1 MSERSDNLD
10 YDVIIIGAG
19 ISGINFAYRL
29 QESHPDLS
37 YCILEERHEI
47 GGTWSLFQYPGI
59 RSDSDLFTFG
69 FAWRPW
75 TQKHSIAHGS
85 LIRQYLQESAEQEGI
100 DQKIKFRHRV
110 EKMDWSTCEKAW
122 TVQVSTDDAATVTL
136 RTRFIMMGTGYYDYH
151 EPLETEIP
159 GINRFQGTVIH
170 PQFWPSD
177 LDYTNKDIVIIGSGA
192 TAITLLPSLAEKAS
206 SVTMLQRSPSYVL
219 SVPRE
224 DTTEK
229 VIRWICPEKL
239 AASLIRFK
247 WIIVPLVLV
256 TFCRWF
262 PNLAK
267 RLCLDITRK
276 ELPKE
281 VPLDPHFTPRYKPW
295 EQRMCMCPD
304 GDFFECLRNG
314 SGSVVTGV
322 IESVTEKSI
331 RLQSGAE
338 LNTDIIVTATGLKMN
353 IAGGIQITVDGDRFS
368 IPDHFMWK
376 CTMVDRL
383 PNVVF
388 ALGYVDAS
396 WTLGADATAQLTCR
410 ILTQMKGE
418 GLSIVSPRCSDKE
431 RNGMQELPFLNLNAT
446 YVRRGGSAFPKVGDR
461 PQWEPRSFYWKDL
474 VRAWWGDIRTGLE
487 WSE

>member
-1 MSERSDNLD
+1 MSEENNRLD

-19 ISGINFAYRL
+19 VSGINFAYRL

-37 YCILEERHEI
+37 YCVLEERHEI

-59 RSDSDLFTFG
+59 RSDSDMFTFG

-75 TQKHSIAHGS
+75 TQKNSIAHGS
-85 LIRQYLQESAEQEGI
+85 LIRRYLQESAEQEGI

-110 EKMDWSTCEKAW
+110 DRMDWSTRNKAW
-122 TVQVSTDDAATVTL
+122 TVHVSKDGAATVSL

-151 EPLETEIP
+151 EPLATDIP
-159 GINRFQGTVIH
+159 GTNRFQGTVIH

-177 LDYTNKDIVIIGSGA
+177 IDYTNKDIVIIGSGA
-192 TAITLLPSLAEKAS
+192 TAITLLPSLAKEAS

-219 SVPRE
+219 SFPSE
-224 DTTEK
+224 DANERL
-229 VIRWICPEKL
+229 IRWICSERL
-239 AASLIRFK
+239 ASSLIRLK
-247 WIIVPLVLV
+247 WIIVPLILV

-262 PNLAK
+262 PKLAK
-267 RLCLDITRK
+267 WLCLEVTRR

-281 VPLDPHFTPRYKPW
+281 VPLDPHFTPRYNPW
-295 EQRMCMCPD
+295 EQRMCSCPD

-322 IESVTEKSI
+322 IETVTERGI
-331 RLQSGAE
+331 QLQSGAE
-338 LNTDIIVTATGLKMN
+338 LNADIIITATGLKMN
-353 IAGGIQITVDGDRFS
+353 IAGGIPITVDGVRFS

-376 CTMVDRL
+376 CTMVDGL
-383 PNVVF
+383 PNMVF

-410 ILTQMKGE
+410 ILKQMREE
-418 GLSIVSPRCSDKE
+418 GLSIVSPRCSDEEQSEMK
-431 RNGMQELPFLNLNAT
+431 ELPFLNLNAT
-446 YVRRGGSAFPKVGDR
+446 YVRMGGSAFPKVGDR
-461 PQWEPRSFYWKDL
+461 PQWEPRSYYWKDL
-474 VRAWWGDIRTGLE
+474 IRAWWGDIQTGLE
-487 WSE
+487 WSK

>member
-1 MSERSDNLD
+1 MPEQSARLD
-10 YDVIIIGAG
+10 YDVLIIGAG

-85 LIRQYLQESAEQEGI
+85 LIREYLQESAKQEGI
-100 DQKIKFRHRV
+100 NRKIKFRHRV
-110 EKMDWSTCEKAW
+110 ERMEWSTCRKAW
-122 TVQVSTDDAATVTL
+122 TVHVSADDAATVTL
-136 RTRFIMMGTGYYDYH
+136 RTRFIMMATGYYDYH
-151 EPLETEIP
+151 EPLQTDIP
-159 GINRFQGTVIH
+159 GIKRFQGPVLH

-177 LDYTNKDIVIIGSGA
+177 LDYTSKDIVIIGSGA

-219 SVPRE
+219 SVSRE
-224 DTTEK
+224 DTIEK
-229 VIRWICPEKL
+229 LIRWFCSAHL

-256 TFCRWF
+256 NFCRWF
-262 PNLAK
+262 PRLAK
-267 RLCLDITRK
+267 WICLDITRR
-276 ELPKE
+276 ELPQE
-281 VPLDPHFTPRYKPW
+281 VPLDPHFTPRYNPW

-314 SGSVVTGV
+314 SGSVATGV
-322 IESVTEKSI
+322 IESVTERGI
-331 RLQSGAE
+331 QLQSGAE
-338 LNTDIIVTATGLKMN
+338 LKADIIVTATGLKMN
-353 IAGGIQITVDGDRFS
+353 IAGGIQIMVDGVPFAV
-368 IPDHFMWK
+368 PDHYMWK
-376 CTMVDRL
+376 CSMVDRL

-396 WTLGADATAQLTCR
+396 WTLGADATAQLSCR
-410 ILTQMKGE
+410 ILTQMREE
-418 GLSIVSPRCSDKE
+418 GLSIVSPCCSE
-431 RNGMQELPFLNLNAT
+431 EEQNEMQELPFLNLNAT
-446 YVRRGGSAFPKVGDR
+446 YVRKGRSAFPKVGDR
-461 PQWEPRSFYWKDL
+461 PQWAPRSYYWKDL